1 MTGGRTVTLAAPPQR
16 VVSLLPSLSETVCE
30 LGQCHRL
37 VGVDRYSNFPAALQK
52 LPQLGGGLD
61 PNIEAVVAVRP
72 DVVLVA
78 ASSRAAERLEALG
91 LKVVVL
97 EPKTHADVQ
106 RVLRKVAQALGQP
119 VADADRVW
127 RHIDAAVSAAA
138 QSLPASAKGA
148 RVYFEVNRAPYG
160 AGTTSFIGETLTRLG
175 VRNILGPELGPFPKL
190 NPEFVV
196 RANPDVIMVGA
207 RNFSG
212 MADRPGWKGMKA
224 IAQNRLCV
232 FSLDESDMLVRPGPR
247 MAEAARLMAECIA
260 AKTNPKAPS
269 REDCRHHIACRG
281 ARPDTGARRAWWLAL
296 ALVLLGGGLALV
308 SLAVGS
314 TGVEPIFQVLEQLL
328 NAPWGGVDHSAAS
341 AGRAMSSQ
349 ASAQLSAQISAQIVW
364 DIRCPAPWGVFGRGL
379 AGSGRGGGARAVS
392 QPAGRSVFA
401 GQCLGGHAGCGQC
414 ACRCWACQPH
424 GYQLGGA
431 PGAHGRC
438 LRGCGAGGAADLAAG
453 AKACNTRCACC
464 WPAWWWAWCW
474 GRSVRW
480 SRCCRPTSCRPC
492 RASCW
497 APPALWAGVAWASWL
512 VCGCRVWPWRW
523 RWRGCWTG

>member
-1 MTGGRTVTLAAPPQR
+1 MFHFLTAVMCLGAGALSAQAAGIEVTDDRGRTITLAAPPQR

-78 ASSRAAERLEALG
+78 ASSRAAERLEVLG

-175 VRNILGPELGPFPKL
+175 MRNILGPELGPFPKL

-247 MAEAARLMAECIA
+247 MAEAARLMAACLA
-260 AKTNPKAPS
+260 AKTNP
-269 REDCRHHIACRG
+269 
-281 ARPDTGARRAWWLAL
+281 
-296 ALVLLGGGLALV
+296 
-308 SLAVGS
+308 
-314 TGVEPIFQVLEQLL
+314 Q
-328 NAPWGGVDHSAAS
+328 
-341 AGRAMSSQ
+341 
-349 ASAQLSAQISAQIVW
+349 
-364 DIRCPAPWGVFGRGL
+364 
-379 AGSGRGGGARAVS
+379 
-392 QPAGRSVFA
+392 
-401 GQCLGGHAGCGQC
+401 
-414 ACRCWACQPH
+414 
-424 GYQLGGA
+424 
-431 PGAHGRC
+431 
-438 LRGCGAGGAADLAAG
+438 G
-453 AKACNTRCACC
+453 AK
-464 WPAWWWAWCW
+464 P
-474 GRSVRW
+474 
-480 SRCCRPTSCRPC
+480 
-492 RASCW
+492 
-497 APPALWAGVAWASWL
+497 
-512 VCGCRVWPWRW
+512 
-523 RWRGCWTG
+523 

>member
-1 MTGGRTVTLAAPPQR
+1 MFQFLAAVMCLGAGALSAQAAGIEVTDDRGRTVTLAAPPQR
-16 VVSLLPSLSETVCE
+16 LVSLLPSLSETVCE

-175 VRNILGPELGPFPKL
+175 MRNILGPELGPFPKL

-247 MAEAARLMAECIA
+247 MAEAARLMAACIA
-260 AKTNPKAPS
+260 AKTNP
-269 REDCRHHIACRG
+269 
-281 ARPDTGARRAWWLAL
+281 
-296 ALVLLGGGLALV
+296 
-308 SLAVGS
+308 
-314 TGVEPIFQVLEQLL
+314 Q
-328 NAPWGGVDHSAAS
+328 
-341 AGRAMSSQ
+341 
-349 ASAQLSAQISAQIVW
+349 
-364 DIRCPAPWGVFGRGL
+364 
-379 AGSGRGGGARAVS
+379 
-392 QPAGRSVFA
+392 
-401 GQCLGGHAGCGQC
+401 
-414 ACRCWACQPH
+414 
-424 GYQLGGA
+424 
-431 PGAHGRC
+431 
-438 LRGCGAGGAADLAAG
+438 G
-453 AKACNTRCACC
+453 AK
-464 WPAWWWAWCW
+464 P
-474 GRSVRW
+474 
-480 SRCCRPTSCRPC
+480 
-492 RASCW
+492 
-497 APPALWAGVAWASWL
+497 
-512 VCGCRVWPWRW
+512 
-523 RWRGCWTG
+523 